1 MRILNIV
8 ESAYRATLEE
18 QDDTILWL
26 VRAMRGAGAQLS
38 LLLRGNAVN
47 YLTPGH
53 DCSSLSIAGQ
63 KLGHPPVLDADV
75 RAVAAHGVPVYVV
88 REDLA
93 ERGLAPSGFASG
105 IIAVSRAEV
114 PALFERHE
122 RIWHW

>member
-1 MRILNIV
+1 MSAGPVSGWMARVAGARKTSSRWPSAARPRSSSRHADTETSRMNTLCIV

-63 KLGHPPVLDADV
+63 KLGHPPVLDA
-75 RAVAAHGVPVYVV
+75 
-88 REDLA
+88 
-93 ERGLAPSGFASG
+93 
-105 IIAVSRAEV
+105 
-114 PALFERHE
+114 
-122 RIWHW
+122 